1 MEIINAC
8 YYSLDEDAV
17 QYSDQSPVVRRP
29 ISANPSLHFNLGFFF
44 FCSKVFSTQ
53 KNNFPNPFWSIQSS
67 NCRQKE
73 LNLICFL
80 SFHI

>member
-44 FCSKVFSTQ
+44 FCSKVFPTQ
-53 KNNFPNPFWSIQSS
+53 KNNFPNPF
-67 NCRQKE
+67 
-73 LNLICFL
+73 
-80 SFHI
+80 